1 MIAERSVVVR
11 TGIQLAS
18 PLAVVVAAYLFFA
31 GHNQPG
37 GGFAAG
43 LVLGAV
49 VALRIVVGLPSPRRP
64 LVLLATGGL
73 VAGLVAVAP
82 VLVGEELLDQIVVDG
97 DVPVLGTVKTGSA
110 LLFDLG
116 VTMIVVGLVVA
127 VLQSLGADE
136 LAGETERA

>member
-18 PLAVVVAAYLFFA
+18 PLAVIVAAYLFFA

-49 VALRIVVGLPSPRRP
+49 VALRIVGGLSYPRRP
-64 LVLLATGGL
+64 VILLAAGGL
-73 VAGLVAVAP
+73 VAGFVAVAP
-82 VLVGEELLDQIVVDG
+82 VLVGEELLDQIIVDG

-110 LLFDLG
+110 LIFDLG
-116 VTMIVVGLVVA
+116 VTMIVVGLIVT
-127 VLQSLGADE
+127 VLRSLGADE
-136 LAGETERA
+136 LGGKATSA